1 MLTRPA
7 SPVLG
12 LPHIARLAGIG
23 GLMTML
29 GCVGVITSPSNEMH
43 GGTSAGVTGAGSS
56 GSGANSGT
64 GGAPMPVTFAPATG
78 AYRRLT
84 STAFQ
89 NSLRDL
95 LGGSVTVGELEPD
108 SWSIGG
114 FASVSAATVS
124 ISQVGVED
132 YQTAIEAATT
142 QVFSDTTRRDKLLG
156 CKPASVSDT
165 TCFQSFV
172 KTFGRLAWRQPLT
185 AAQVT
190 RYSQLVGT
198 VASSMGDAYEGMRAG
213 MSGLL
218 QSPNFLYR
226 LERGA
231 APASGGSSPFWQYT
245 SREMASRLSYFL
257 TNSTPDA
264 MLLAAADSDSLTTA
278 DAVRQQ
284 ADRLLSTTAGHESVK
299 NFATELYQL
308 GIIAGRAKDPTM
320 YPQYAAALQNAMMQ
334 EIPAMFENIVF
345 TQNGSALDLFTTR
358 NTFVTKDL
366 ATLYGL
372 PTTGLSSTTLSPATL
387 PADGLRAG
395 LLGTAGFLS
404 LYASQKEGS
413 PTQRGKFIR
422 QILLCQTIP
431 DPPANVNLMLPD
443 PPAGVVLTKRQKL
456 TNHEAVASC
465 AVCHKLMDP
474 LGLTL
479 ENFDAIGGLRST
491 DQGLPIDVS
500 GNLDGMA
507 FNGPIELGQALASQ
521 PATADC
527 LVRNFYRYGTGHV
540 ETASEQP
547 VLDAL
552 KAQFRSGG
560 YHVRDSCWPSSP
572 ATGSGTSLPRLRDV
586 GETNMP
592 TKRLSRRTF
601 LRGALTTGATIT
613 IPLPVLDIMLNGN
626 GTAYA
631 SGTAIPRRY
640 CTWFFGNGI
649 LPPLWNPAATG
660 SGDAWSIS
668 QELMP
673 LASYKNWLTVV
684 SGLSNKIGNAS
695 PHPMGSAAS
704 TTGASVANNSAMAAS
719 IDQIVAG
726 VNKGGSFPSLEV
738 GCSNA
743 TPNGP
748 EIRCTP
754 VRTAGRT
761 RRTTRSSI
769 RTPSSRA
776 CSRARRPT
784 TTRLS

>member
-1 MLTRPA
+1 
-7 SPVLG
+7 
-12 LPHIARLAGIG
+12 
-23 GLMTML
+23 MTML
-29 GCVGVITSPSNEMH
+29 GCVGVITSPSNASH
-43 GGTSAGVTGAGSS
+43 DGTSAGVSGPGTAGS
-56 GSGANSGT
+56 GSGTGTGSTGPTKTGSGGSGT

-108 SWSIGG
+108 SWSVGG

-124 ISQVGVED
+124 ISQVGVEE
-132 YQTAIEAATT
+132 YQTAIDAATT
-142 QVFSDTTRRDKLLG
+142 QVFADTTRRDKLLG

-190 RYSQLVGT
+190 RYSQLIGT

-231 APASGGSSPFWQYT
+231 APASGGGSPFWQYT

-264 MLLAAADSDSLTTA
+264 TLLAAADSDSLTTA

-284 ADRLLSTTAGHESVK
+284 ADRLLSTPAGHESVK

-320 YPQYAAALQNAMMQ
+320 YPQYAAPLQNAMMQ

-345 TQNGSALDLFTTR
+345 TQNASALDLFTTR
-358 NTFVTKDL
+358 NTFVTKEL

-465 AVCHKLMDP
+465 AACHKLMDP

-479 ENFDAIGGLRST
+479 ENFDAIGGLRTT
-491 DQGLPIDVS
+491 DQGLAIDVS
-500 GNLDGMA
+500 GNLDGTA
-507 FNGPIELGQALASQ
+507 FNGPVELGQVLASQ

-560 YHVRDSCWPSSP
+560 YHVRDLLL
-572 ATGSGTSLPRLRDV
+572 AIVTSDGFRYVAP
-586 GETNMP
+586 P
-592 TKRLSRRTF
+592 T
-601 LRGALTTGATIT
+601 
-613 IPLPVLDIMLNGN
+613 
-626 GTAYA
+626 
-631 SGTAIPRRY
+631 
-640 CTWFFGNGI
+640 
-649 LPPLWNPAATG
+649 
-660 SGDAWSIS
+660 
-668 QELMP
+668 Q
-673 LASYKNWLTVV
+673 
-684 SGLSNKIGNAS
+684 
-695 PHPMGSAAS
+695 
-704 TTGASVANNSAMAAS
+704 
-719 IDQIVAG
+719 
-726 VNKGGSFPSLEV
+726 
-738 GCSNA
+738 
-743 TPNGP
+743 
-748 EIRCTP
+748 
-754 VRTAGRT
+754 
-761 RRTTRSSI
+761 
-769 RTPSSRA
+769 
-776 CSRARRPT
+776 
-784 TTRLS
+784 